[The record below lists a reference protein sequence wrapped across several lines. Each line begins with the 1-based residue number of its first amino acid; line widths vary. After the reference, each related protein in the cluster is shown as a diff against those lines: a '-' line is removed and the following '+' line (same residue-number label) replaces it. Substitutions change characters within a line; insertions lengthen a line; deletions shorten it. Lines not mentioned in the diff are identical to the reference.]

1 MQRDATIVRKSLI
14 AAALVAAIVMMGST
28 TVWAGGDWNDKGVQW
43 RGYEEGL
50 AEAKK
55 NGKPVCLIFYT
66 DWCPHCT
73 RYSGVFHDD
82 KVIAKSK
89 ELVMIRLNKDEN
101 KELSGKYAPDG
112 QYIPRT
118 FFLLP
123 DGAVNNAIKAP
134 REKYQYFYNPQ
145 AADEV
150 LAAMNAATKGN

>member
-1 MQRDATIVRKSLI
+1 MHRDVTIVRKSLI
-14 AAALVAAIVMMGST
+14 AAALAAAIVMMGST
-28 TVWAGGDWNDKGVQW
+28 TVWAGGDWNDKAVQW

-55 NGKPVCLIFYT
+55 SGKPVCLIFYT

-89 ELVMIRLNKDEN
+89 ELVMIRLDKDEN

-118 FFLLP
+118 FFLLS
-123 DGAVNNAIKAP
+123 DGAVNDGHQGAARKVPVLLQPAGD
-134 REKYQYFYNPQ
+134 RTRYWPQ
-145 AADEV
+145 
-150 LAAMNAATKGN
+150 